1 MRVCALDYFSVT
13 MEIQITTKKS
23 DGVERLLEVS
33 VPAATVQ
40 EAEEKTAR
48 RYASSVRL
56 PGFRPGKAPA
66 ALVKKKFKEAIRQ
79 QTIESLLQEAYQ
91 EVIEREKLNVA
102 SQPHVHD
109 LKFDEGKPLTFELHV
124 EVRPELELA
133 RTQGFK
139 VKRESG
145 AVTDEQVKE
154 QIETLRDQR
163 ANWAPV
169 SEKPLP
175 GDMVTV
181 LLATAEDGGEIPE
194 GKEYRLV
201 LGGGQAIAG
210 IEELIM
216 KLAPGESIEEK
227 VRWPDDFP
235 DEAQRG
241 KTKPV
246 RVALQD
252 VKRKQLP
259 ELDDAFS
266 REVGDFES
274 LDALTSAVRK
284 DLESHAEREADA
296 GVRQQIIDQI
306 VQANAFDVPP
316 SWVRQLV
323 DGYMKAYQI
332 PEDEFERF
340 NAEFRPIAERQVR
353 RDLIVDTIAEREKL
367 KATEAEIDDRVADV
381 AKKRNADPG
390 QVYAS
395 LQKAGRL
402 QEIERAITEEK
413 VFKWLLERN
422 TVE

>member
-1 MRVCALDYFSVT
+1 

-33 VPAATVQ
+33 VPVATVQ
-40 EAEEKTAR
+40 EAEEKTAK

-66 ALVKKKFKEAIRQ
+66 ALVRKKFKEAIRQ
-79 QTIESLLQEAYQ
+79 QALESLLQEAYQ
-91 EVIEREKLNVA
+91 EVIEREKLKVA

-124 EVRPELELA
+124 EVRPELELS
-133 RTQGFK
+133 RTQGFR
-139 VKRESG
+139 VKRD
-145 AVTDEQVKE
+145 ANTVTDETVRDQLE
-154 QIETLRDQR
+154 QLRDQR

-169 SEKPLP
+169 TEKPLP

-216 KLAPGESIEEK
+216 KLAPGETIEEK

-235 DEAQRG
+235 DETQRG

-252 VKRKQLP
+252 VKRKALP
-259 ELDDAFS
+259 DLDDAFS

-274 LDALTSAVRK
+274 LDALKAAVRK
-284 DLESHAEREADA
+284 DLESHAERDADA

-316 SWVRQLV
+316 SWVNQLV
-323 DGYMKAYQI
+323 DSYMKAYQI
-332 PEDEFERF
+332 PDEERERF
-340 NAEFRPIAERQVR
+340 TAEFRPVAERQVR
-353 RDLIVDTIAEREKL
+353 RDLIIETIAEREKL
-367 KATEAEIDDRVADV
+367 KASEAEIDDRVADV
-381 AKKRNADPG
+381 AKKRNAEPG